1 MISGRLSIQI
11 IRVYGIGINRLGTI
25 IRRLMLN
32 FSLGSWNWTRLMVV
46 QSYGYYYYRFCILE
60 KL

>member
-32 FSLGSWNWTRLMVV
+32 FSLGFVELDTFDGDTELRLLLL
-46 QSYGYYYYRFCILE
+46 SFLHT
-60 KL
+60 

>member
-11 IRVYGIGINRLGTI
+11 ICVYGIGINRLGTI

-32 FSLGSWNWTRLMVV
+32 FSLGFVELDTFDGDTELRLLLL
-46 QSYGYYYYRFCILE
+46 SFLHT
-60 KL
+60 